1 MRESRQPID
10 VRTVWRALAQ
20 NPATVFLDGFHATK
34 HALRFGADIPL
45 IVSADKSETL
55 TLARALAPDLAA
67 AFADRVV
74 EISDDL
80 YRELVPKRHPTA
92 TAALAHRPASR
103 QTADRGS
110 PIVLLDNPRNLGNV
124 GAVVRLAAGM
134 GCSGVLTTGDMDP
147 WHPQVVR
154 GSAGLHF
161 AVPVARTDIGGLPP
175 GPLFALDADG
185 DDLRGVFIPRNALLA
200 FGSERHGISA
210 ELRDRADM
218 LLSIPMR
225 DGVSS
230 YNLATS
236 VAMVLYHWVA
246 QQPPSR

>member
-1 MRESRQPID
+1 MPESRQPLD
-10 VRTVWRALAQ
+10 VRVVWRALSQ
-20 NPATVFLDGFHATK
+20 DPAAVFLDGFHATK

-45 IVSADKSETL
+45 IVAADKPETL
-55 TLARALAPDLAA
+55 ALARALAPDLAA

-80 YRELVPKRHPTA
+80 YRELMPKRHPTA
-92 TAALAHRPASR
+92 TAAWARRPVPR
-103 QTADRGS
+103 RNADRGS

-161 AVPVARTDIGGLPP
+161 AVPVAQTDIGSLPP

-185 DDLRGVFIPRNALLA
+185 DDLRGVPIPGNALLA

-225 DGVSS
+225 EGVSS

-246 QQPPSR
+246 QRPPIR